1 MDPVLKHVFEVY
13 QDLTKNTTYE
23 PEDLKIKTKS
33 ATYDPDT
40 YEFNV
45 EIQYGKDIEEKNIT
59 MVFKIPSTAE
69 TFAIPISTYT
79 HKVKADNILAAIN
92 YNS

>member
-45 EIQYGKDIEEKNIT
+45 EI
-59 MVFKIPSTAE
+59 
-69 TFAIPISTYT
+69 
-79 HKVKADNILAAIN
+79 
-92 YNS
+92 